1 MIPAVSSLQKIRK
14 LLSRLVGQA
23 VRNLTKDP
31 KCRLLSDAREFYWG
45 GEINRHAV
53 GMKQNLRIPKLET
66 TKYNRLEREL
76 QGDSGNP
83 HRKMHRQ
90 TSDEQM
96 IHTINTQ
103 AVTRG
108 NEEQVAT
115 QLGLIGEDETRK

>member
-23 VRNLTKDP
+23 VWNLTKDP

-76 QGDSGNP
+76 QGDLGNP
-83 HRKMHRQ
+83 HRR
-90 TSDEQM
+90 
-96 IHTINTQ
+96 TQ
-103 AVTRG
+103 G
-108 NEEQVAT
+108 NA
-115 QLGLIGEDETRK
+115 DKPAMSR